1 MLLEKIIALLDL
13 IFSTSVL
20 LFCKSVTY
28 MEMPRWLYTTEH
40 FFFFFF
46 TTAEH
51 LRLNLHDNV
60 CGISFFLPGK
70 CISLSF
76 ELIMSP
82 ASSKELAGENTNV
95 CQGWVVF
102 FFNDFRKI
110 L

>member
-1 MLLEKIIALLDL
+1 
-13 IFSTSVL
+13 
-20 LFCKSVTY
+20 

-40 FFFFFF
+40 FFFFF
-46 TTAEH
+46 TTAEL

-82 ASSKELAGENTNV
+82 ASSRELAGENTNV
-95 CQGWVVF
+95 CQGWGF
-102 FFNDFRKI
+102 FFLMISERYYKSPLLLLLLLRLLLKACFM
-110 L
+110 